1 MRTPY
6 IGITGICND
15 EDIQTL
21 RMAETV
27 LAGGSHILMAGI
39 LVSHKT
45 LTGLPTTN
53 RRYPLID
60 EAVRLAKKLARFA
73 WPVAHYNTS
82 GCQDPLSKQLETLA
96 HKLDEIEGIQLNVVR
111 PDPAEVAKFRE
122 THPDVEIILQVNR
135 HSPADYGVQAIL
147 DYVRLYEGSVDYALL
162 DLSGG
167 EGRPLDAEWALEI
180 YSKWPFIRSHSG
192 EPVGL
197 GVAGG
202 LGPNCKDLIE
212 PFYSR
217 LKTLSLDAE
226 GGLRVPV
233 ADPIP
238 DARYQ
243 DRLDRDK
250 ALGYVSTLATFMGAL

>member
-1 MRTPY
+1 MTHPY
-6 IGITGICND
+6 VGITGICND
-15 EDIQTL
+15 VDIRTL
-21 RMAETV
+21 KVAETV
-27 LAGGSHILMAGI
+27 LSETNHILMAGV

-45 LTGLPTTN
+45 LSGLPTTN
-53 RRYPLID
+53 RRYPPID
-60 EAVRLAKKLARFA
+60 EAVLLVRELAKFA

-82 GCQDPLSKQLETLA
+82 GCQDPLSVQLQRLVGR
-96 HKLDEIEGIQLNVVR
+96 LDKIEGVQLNVVR
-111 PDPAEVAKFRE
+111 PDQAEVAKFRE
-122 THPDVEIILQVNR
+122 DHPDIEIILQVNR

-250 ALGYVSTLATFMGAL
+250 ALGYVSTLATIMGAL